1 MKNTIK
7 YFGVLALS
15 LGLLGSCETVD
26 FGNENLN
33 PNQPS
38 KASTAAL
45 LTSALRSLPSHVSEV
60 NGNMWV
66 QYISQVT

>member
-1 MKNTIK
+1 MKTI
-7 YFGVLALS
+7 
-15 LGLLGSCETVD
+15 D
-26 FGNENLN
+26 FGDENHK

-45 LTSALRSLPSHVSEV
+45 LTNAMRSLPSHVSEV

-66 QYISQVT
+66 QYISQITYTEGSRYGNRTMVL